1 MPIGNPH
8 ALGIATRGVATVGSS
23 TIGLTSKGWLVRIGE
38 SIYIPPTPTP
48 PIDIP
53 APAGG
58 GGIPA
63 LEEWKRVVVTVFA
76 YGEKFVTTH
85 IVDKNAKISIE
96 DVEVIERGEGI
107 VEVRL
112 RNLKNEKDI
121 L

>member
-1 MPIGNPH
+1 MQIGNPH
-8 ALGIATRGVATVGSS
+8 ALGIATRGTATVGSS

-38 SIYIPPTPTP
+38 SIYIPPIPPTP
-48 PIDIP
+48 DIP
-53 APAGG
+53 SPAGG

-96 DVEVIERGEGI
+96 DVEIIERGEGI
-107 VEVRL
+107 IEVKL